1 MLQLWL
7 DGKRIDSIRSLRD
20 VFASCEGEAREALAC
35 ELLRKTSDGIF
46 IPWLDR
52 CHETFKKSDV
62 NPSSLSGALREAR
75 VNIENKFTQG
85 ELSDEAAMGFAELCG
100 VGKEVF
106 IASSLLNVNRS
117 IQSSPYEEKL
127 EAQDWYKNDPQMRR
141 AIDGIPKGCTA
152 VDSASLA
159 KLLSARRPKLRGTS
173 MADIYLLNIGKVF
186 IIRSL
191 TGLSHIRLVGY
202 GNPAVRFS
210 PYLRKETLDMVE
222 RDIKFERLNLHRQGV
237 CLSNYEERCVEVEFD

>member
-7 DGKRIDSIRSLRD
+7 NGKRIDSIRVLRD
-20 VFASCEGEAREALAC
+20 MFASSDGETREALAY
-35 ELLRKTSDGIF
+35 ELLRKTGDGIF

-52 CHETFKKSDV
+52 CHETFKKND
-62 NPSSLSGALREAR
+62 GCLRLASNDLVEAR
-75 VNIENKFTQG
+75 TVVEEKFTQG
-85 ELSDEAAMGFAELCG
+85 ELSYEVAIGFAKLCG
-100 VGKEVF
+100 VDKDVF
-106 IASSLLNVNRS
+106 IAASSLNVHRG
-117 IQSSPYEEKL
+117 IQSSLHIKEL
-127 EAQDWYKNDPQMRR
+127 EAQDWYQNDPQMRR

-186 IIRSL
+186 MIRSL

-237 CLSNYEERCVEVEFD
+237 RLSNYEERCVEVEFD